1 MKKELRGV
9 KALLRDA
16 VHHGSVAVERIQ
28 IETARRPFAILE
40 AIPGV
45 KIPAAIVHVIHDASV
60 SGTHA
65 VIRAVNG
72 AVHGLADQ
80 ALVEVETVVPASPPP
95 DETPR
100 GGDPPA

>member
-16 VHHGSVAVERIQ
+16 VHHGSVAVERVQ
-28 IETARRPFAILE
+28 LETARRPFAILE

-45 KIPAAIVHVIHDASV
+45 KVPAAIVHVIHDASV
-60 SGTHA
+60 TGTHA

-72 AVHGLADQ
+72 AVHGLADK
-80 ALVEVETVVPASPPP
+80 ALVEVETVVPPTA
-95 DETPR
+95 PR
-100 GGDPPA
+100 EDPP